1 MTTNSITP
9 YLNIPQSQASIL
21 IEEIVDRIERS
32 EAPAFHVTR
41 TPEGKELIEP
51 SKLSKRFA
59 VIQQL
64 IDIFADHYDYS
75 EHLQVFWKACQDIG
89 IERSPLGPTCLDA
102 TGCRYLSFAETMNVL
117 VSRIRQL
124 TREPEYRRK
133 AHDRR
138 YQSQQKTE
146 KLDSCVRA
154 VMSRYSRTVVVRVDL
169 HYLSIVQPLL
179 RIEHLYADLS
189 SLIRSRE
196 RNPIFE
202 HEIGYAWSIEQGKNK
217 GFHIHCVFFF
227 NGAKVYSDWF
237 KSMEIGKLWIDI
249 TGGRGYFHSCNDE
262 KATYS
267 IQAVGTF
274 KRADEE
280 ACQNVIK
287 AMRYLTKDDQ
297 QHLRIKPAGART
309 FGTGLYTGSPTGS

>member
-1 MTTNSITP
+1 MTTNIITP

-21 IEEIVDRIERS
+21 IEELVDRIERS

-41 TPEGKELIEP
+41 TPEGIELIEP
-51 SKLSKRFA
+51 SNLSRRFS

-64 IDIFADHYDYS
+64 IDVFADHYEYS
-75 EHLQVFWKACQDIG
+75 EHLQVFSKACQDIG

-124 TREPEYRRK
+124 TRESEYRRK

-146 KLDSCVRA
+146 KLDGCVRA

-169 HYLSIVQPLL
+169 HYLSIVEPLL
-179 RIEHLYADLS
+179 RIEHLFEDLS

-217 GFHIHCVFFF
+217 GFHIHCVFSSTAQRFT
-227 NGAKVYSDWF
+227 A
-237 KSMEIGKLWIDI
+237 
-249 TGGRGYFHSCNDE
+249 
-262 KATYS
+262 
-267 IQAVGTF
+267 
-274 KRADEE
+274 
-280 ACQNVIK
+280 
-287 AMRYLTKDDQ
+287 
-297 QHLRIKPAGART
+297 
-309 FGTGLYTGSPTGS
+309 TGLSPWRLASFG